1 MSGFTHSPF
10 AFLSCIGQKKKG
22 KRVKRKGNSGDN
34 ERWETEKGKVIR
46 GRETVVIMRGGK
58 QRKGRG

>member
-1 MSGFTHSPF
+1 MGNREREED
-10 AFLSCIGQKKKG
+10 
-22 KRVKRKGNSGDN
+22 KREVNSGDN

-46 GRETVVIMRGGK
+46 SRETVVIMRGEK